1 MQFFTKGILMDKL
14 ARAREE
20 INRIDSDMARLFC
33 KRMEAAKDIADYK
46 AENSLPIFDAARE
59 SAVIE
64 RNSSLVGD
72 ELKQYYTEFLA
83 ASIRLSR
90 SYQVQLHPSLSNNF
104 REENGTRI
112 ISVDLKNTQ
121 YNIWLGYDIMSEAG
135 KYFDLGRRV
144 LILTDDGVPPK
155 YSEEI
160 AKQCKHPFIFTV
172 PHGEH
177 SKSLSSLEKIL
188 SFMAKNE
195 FTRTDCVVAVGG
207 GVVGDL
213 AGLAASVYMRGVDFY
228 NIPTTLLSQVD
239 SSIGGKTAVDLDG
252 FKNTVGTFYQPRGVL
267 IDTKSLL
274 TLDTRNIRAG
284 LAESL
289 KMACTSDPELFALF
303 ESGEYLSDIENVI
316 LRSLLIKK
324 GVVERDERESG
335 ERKILNFGHTVGH
348 AIESATDL
356 IHGESVAVGM
366 LCMCDANVRER
377 LERIL
382 CDMGLP
388 TSVDADKERLY
399 DLILRDKKASGDNIT
414 VVYVR
419 EIGKAELI
427 TLPKQE
433 IYDHIN
439 CNGGTR

>member
-1 MQFFTKGILMDKL
+1 MQIFTKGILMDKL
-14 ARAREE
+14 TRAREE
-20 INRIDSDMARLFC
+20 INRIDSEMAGLFC
-33 KRMEAAKDIADYK
+33 ERMKAARDVADYK
-46 AENSLPIFDAARE
+46 AEHSLPIFDAARE

-64 RNSSLVGD
+64 RNSSLVDG
-72 ELKQYYTEFLA
+72 ELKQYYTEFLK

-90 SYQVQLHPSLSNNF
+90 SYQAQLHPNLSKNV
-104 REENGTRI
+104 REENGTKV

-121 YNIWLGYDIMSEAG
+121 YSIYLGYDIMSDSG
-135 KYFDLGRRV
+135 KHFNLDRRA
-144 LILTDDGVPPK
+144 LILTDDGVPHE

-160 AKQCKHPFIFTV
+160 AKQCKYPFIFTV
-172 PHGEH
+172 HCGEH

-188 SFMAKNE
+188 SFMAENE

-213 AGLAASVYMRGVDFY
+213 GGFAASVYMRGIDFY

-239 SSIGGKTAVDLDG
+239 SSIGGKTAVNLDG
-252 FKNTVGTFYQPRGVL
+252 FKNTVGAFYQPKGVL
-267 IDTKSLL
+267 IDTKALL

-303 ESGEYLSDIENVI
+303 ESGEYLSSIENVI

-324 GVVERDERESG
+324 GIVERDEKESG

-366 LCMCDANVRER
+366 LCMCDGDIRER
-377 LERIL
+377 LELIL
-382 CDMGLP
+382 CDIGLP
-388 TSVDADKERLY
+388 TSVDADKEKLY
-399 DLILRDKKASGDNIT
+399 NLILRDKKASGSNIT

-427 TLPKQE
+427 TLPKQK
-433 IYDHIN
+433 IYGYIN
-439 CNGGTR
+439 CNGGAR